1 MGKLQ
6 EFFDNL
12 NWHAFRSIYVW
23 GGQGEALKDLTEN
36 KIKKMEQ
43 NTDYANRAIKMWKAR
58 KNIEGARAFDC
69 SGLICWLMS
78 MVGAIQKGFDTTA
91 DGLFGHCKRIA
102 RGELKAGD
110 WVFKKDKRGKAY
122 HVGVVVDDALNIV
135 EAAGRDFGVVK
146 RPISANGWNVYGRPS
161 FFENE
166 IGKTAVATAGRK
178 SITWELSRLVKFKSP
193 MMRGADVMNVQ
204 KALITNGCSV
214 GATGA
219 DGVFGRNS
227 DTAVRAFQRNKGLTA
242 DGIVGK
248 DTCAALGGRWK

>member
-12 NWHAFRSIYVW
+12 NWHSGRSIYVW
-23 GGQGEALKDLTEN
+23 GGQGQALKDLSEN
-36 KIKKMEQ
+36 TIRKMEQ
-43 NTDYANRAIKMWKAR
+43 STDYANRAIKMWKAR
-58 KNIEGARAFDC
+58 KGIEGARAFDC

-78 MVGAIQKGFDTTA
+78 MVGAVQKGFDTTA
-91 DGLFGHCKRIA
+91 DGLWGHCKKISRS
-102 RGELKAGD
+102 ELKAGD
-110 WVFKKDKRGKAY
+110 LVFKKNSKGHIF

-135 EAAGRDFGVVK
+135 EAAGRDLGVVK
-146 RPISANGWNVYGRPS
+146 RPISANGWNCYGRPS

-166 IGKTAVATAGRK
+166 IGKTAVATFGGKAV
-178 SITWELSRLVKFKSP
+178 SWELSRLVKFKSP
-193 MMRGADVMNVQ
+193 MMRGADIINIQ

-227 DTAVRAFQRNKGLTA
+227 DTAVRAFQRSKGLTA

-248 DTCAALGGRWK
+248 NTCTALGGIWK